1 MSYLIVIKYA
11 TFFFPLVA
19 FLFTIPFILR
29 EYHKYGS
36 ISPLKSIITYLFIYY
51 LLCAY
56 FLVILPLPRISEV
69 IKMTSPRMQLIP
81 LDFALDFIKHTSFEF
96 TNINTYLEAIKESYF
111 YVPAF
116 NILLTLPFGIFLRY
130 YFKCNK
136 KQVLISSFLLSLFFE
151 LTQLSGLYFI
161 YPRGYR
167 LFDVDDLILNTL
179 GGLLGYFFSK
189 PIIHFV
195 PEIDKINEKAKEKGK
210 VVSGLRR
217 TMAFLCDIVLLGILS
232 SVAVLFFPHPLLLQ
246 NFLILAVFYYL
257 ILPLFLNGST
267 LAQRFLNIEVKD
279 QNKEHNKVKLIL
291 RKILAIAIY
300 IVIPLGGCYLV
311 FNIPNEMVK
320 ELLGIIII
328 SLLFMYYLFSA
339 LKYIFTNKKMI
350 YEKISKTSLVSTIE

>member
-1 MSYLIVIKYA
+1 
-11 TFFFPLVA
+11 
-19 FLFTIPFILR
+19 
-29 EYHKYGS
+29 
-36 ISPLKSIITYLFIYY
+36 
-51 LLCAY
+51 
-56 FLVILPLPRISEV
+56 
-69 IKMTSPRMQLIP
+69 
-81 LDFALDFIKHTSFEF
+81 
-96 TNINTYLEAIKESYF
+96 
-111 YVPAF
+111 
-116 NILLTLPFGIFLRY
+116 
-130 YFKCNK
+130 
-136 KQVLISSFLLSLFFE
+136 
-151 LTQLSGLYFI
+151 
-161 YPRGYR
+161 
-167 LFDVDDLILNTL
+167 
-179 GGLLGYFFSK
+179 
-189 PIIHFV
+189 
-195 PEIDKINEKAKEKGK
+195 
-210 VVSGLRR
+210 
-217 TMAFLCDIVLLGILS
+217 MAFLCDIVLLGILS